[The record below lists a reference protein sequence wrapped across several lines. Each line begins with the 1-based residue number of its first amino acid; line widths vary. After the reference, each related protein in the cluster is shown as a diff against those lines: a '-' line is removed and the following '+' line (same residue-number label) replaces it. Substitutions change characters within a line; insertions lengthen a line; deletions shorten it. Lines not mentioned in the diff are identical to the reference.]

1 METLSLLDCIYSVVK
16 YFKKSFALLLFVF
29 VVLHFDLVL
38 ILKISVALF
47 FAVDL
52 LLYFGLF
59 LYYLVLLEQVLPVLA
74 YL

>member
-1 METLSLLDCIYSVVK
+1 METLSLLDCIDSVVK
-16 YFKKSFALLLFVF
+16 YFKESFALLLFVF

-52 LLYFGLF
+52 LLYLGLF